1 MYQCYELLPGGM
13 VHLLVVDP
21 EKLVKA
27 HTQQCELVKE
37 EMKLKPVIK
46 LKKMLSQLK
55 MMPG

>member
-1 MYQCYELLPGGM
+1 MNTPKSHENLLQQESYDSLWQR
-13 VHLLVVDP
+13 LLVS
-21 EKLVKA
+21 
-27 HTQQCELVKE
+27 QQCELVKE